1 MDTRDALLEVTAR
14 LFAEHGWRGTTTR
27 QIAEGAGVN
36 EVTLF
41 RHFGSKELLL
51 REAISR
57 AAAVAPLATLPA
69 EPERLRVELLDW
81 ARGMHRHVAAQ
92 RKMIR
97 ACLAEFEEHPE
108 VAPASCEGAM
118 RTMTQLVQYFT
129 RARAKGMVATEGS
142 IEGAAMMLMNSI
154 FLDGITRDVVPV
166 CNAMPTDE
174 AVQLFVDLMLR
185 ALGAREAM

>member
-81 ARGMHRHVAAQ
+81 ARGCTSTWPPSGR
-92 RKMIR
+92 
-97 ACLAEFEEHPE
+97 
-108 VAPASCEGAM
+108 
-118 RTMTQLVQYFT
+118 
-129 RARAKGMVATEGS
+129 
-142 IEGAAMMLMNSI
+142 
-154 FLDGITRDVVPV
+154 
-166 CNAMPTDE
+166 
-174 AVQLFVDLMLR
+174 
-185 ALGAREAM
+185 